1 MHHLPPVYR
10 EGEEGEDAGGHAEVG
25 DERVHLAVHRAKL
38 PHPSGRKIVNSV
50 QDTWL
55 NSNLFNLS
63 TCRS

>member
-38 PHPSGRKIVNSV
+38 PHPSVRKNGK
-50 QDTWL
+50 
-55 NSNLFNLS
+55 LS
-63 TCRS
+63 SRYLVK